1 MTDCGQRTVIAVDGA
16 TNGEVELSYRGEAR
30 WAVND
35 LTAAAAG
42 APAAA
47 GDPWGYTWS
56 VDATQHDVYRGF
68 DSHIHELWFHN
79 RSRLGYRGFLGR
91 DFGGTF
97 WARGVFDPLPT
108 RHDPFP
114 GPAIDL
120 AKPDIDRL
128 RDSDPTLTAVLEE
141 VRVVNRSEPYP
152 DAEWS
157 SALVTLAAC
166 RPVGS
171 RS

>member
-1 MTDCGQRTVIAVDGA
+1 MTRISIRTGTTTPALRWSVTNRVADCGQRTVIAVDGA

-79 RSRLGYRGFLGR
+79 SWNHNDLTG
-91 DFGGTF
+91 
-97 WARGVFDPLPT
+97 AASA
-108 RHDPFP
+108 
-114 GPAIDL
+114 PAAL
-120 AKPDIDRL
+120 
-128 RDSDPTLTAVLEE
+128 SDPIGYTWDVDRTEH
-141 VRVVNRSEPYP
+141 VV
-152 DAEWS
+152 
-157 SALVTLAAC
+157 
-166 RPVGS
+166 
-171 RS
+171 